1 MNIKKYYITGSV
13 KEYQKFQDIKFYS
26 TAQDKAQ
33 ENKLDFYLSKIRF
46 FARTKGLSAI
56 AC

>member
-1 MNIKKYYITGSV
+1 MYIKKYYITGAV

>member
-1 MNIKKYYITGSV
+1 MNIKKYYITGAV
-13 KEYQKFQDIKFYS
+13 KENQKFQDIYS
-26 TAQDKAQ
+26 TVHDKAQ